1 MSKTKGGVPS
11 VIHDSRINRRTFLAS
26 GAVLGGATLLP
37 GSMFAQVS
45 AQASTPK
52 PGGTL
57 RIAMPFNPAALD
69 PMTGRNVPD
78 FNALYALFDALIAF
92 DPATLELKPMLAKDW
107 TFSDPTTLVLN
118 LIDGVKFHDGTPF
131 NADAVKFN
139 LDRFMSDPRSN
150 VKSDLVSVASV
161 AVTSPNQVTLKLKQP
176 NYSLP
181 TILTGRVGCIVSPA
195 SIKAAADG
203 NVDRNPVGTGP
214 FKFAEWR
221 DNDLIRVE
229 KNPNYWQAGL
239 PYLDGINFRIIN
251 ELNTAARTVTA
262 GETDL
267 ALNMAAQQIAT
278 ARRVQDLTAEANP
291 SMIFFTLMMN
301 FAKPPLND
309 IRVRQ
314 AMNYAINRTEL
325 NQVLMLGLGEPTSTM
340 FPKDFWAV
348 DAGTAQFYQHDPD
361 KARKLLADA
370 GYPKGLEVETW
381 SWPDQTSVQRLEVVG
396 EQLSQV
402 GIRLKVTPSPPQVVN
417 QAFYIEGKGA
427 MIPNPQGG
435 WLDPSQT
442 YERLFGATGQFNAGK
457 VEDPQFRKLLDAT
470 GTSADAG
477 KRKEAFA
484 ALQRFVVEQ
493 ALHLPLV
500 TSAAMSIRNKKV
512 KDFRY
517 DRLHSPRFHR
527 VWLDQTA

>member
-1 MSKTKGGVPS
+1 MSKQQDARSSIINGSG
-11 VIHDSRINRRTFLAS
+11 INRRTLLAS
-26 GAVLGGATLLP
+26 SAVLGGAMLLP
-37 GSMFAQVS
+37 GRTF
-45 AQASTPK
+45 AQASQPS

-69 PMTGRNVPD
+69 PITGRNVPD
-78 FNALYALFDALIAF
+78 FNALYAIFDALIAF

-107 TFSDPTTLVLN
+107 TFTDPKTLVLN
-118 LIDGVKFHDGTPF
+118 LVDGVKFHDGTPF
-131 NADAVKFN
+131 TAEAVKFN
-139 LDRFMSDPRSN
+139 LDRSMNDPRSN

-161 AVTSPNQVTLKLKQP
+161 AATGSGQVTIKLKQP

-195 SIKAAADG
+195 SIQAAANG

-214 FKFAEWR
+214 FKFVEWQ
-221 DNDLIRVE
+221 DNTLIKVAR
-229 KNPNYWQAGL
+229 NPDYWQKGL
-239 PYLDGINFRIIN
+239 PYLDGIDFRIIN

-278 ARRVQDLTAEANP
+278 ARRMPDLTAEANP

-314 AMNYAINRTEL
+314 AMNYAINREEL
-325 NQVLMLGLGEPTSTM
+325 NKVLMLGLGQPTSTM

-348 DAGTAQFYQHDPD
+348 DAGTANFYQHDPE
-361 KARKLLADA
+361 KARKLLAEA
-370 GYPKGLEVETW
+370 GYPNGLEVETW
-381 SWPDQTSVQRLEVVG
+381 SWPDQTSIQRLELVG
-396 EQLSQV
+396 NQLSQV

-417 QAFYIEGKGA
+417 QFFYIEGKGS
-427 MIPNPQGG
+427 MILNPQGG

-442 YERLFGATGQFNAGK
+442 YERLFGASGQFNAGK

-470 GTSADAG
+470 GASADAG
-477 KRKEAFA
+477 ERKAAFA

-512 KDFRY
+512 KDWHY

-527 VWLDQTA
+527 VWLDQNA

>member
-1 MSKTKGGVPS
+1 MSKTKDGVPS
-11 VIHDSRINRRTFLAS
+11 IIHDSRINRRTLLAS
-26 GAVLGGATLLP
+26 GAALGGAMLLP
-37 GSMFAQVS
+37 GQMFAQTP
-45 AQASTPK
+45 QAK

-107 TFSDPTTLVLN
+107 TFTDPTTLVLN
-118 LIDGVKFHDGTPF
+118 LVDGVKFHDGTPF
-131 NADAVKFN
+131 NAEAVKFN
-139 LDRFMSDPRSN
+139 LDRFINDPRSN

-161 AVTSPNQVTLKLKQP
+161 AVTGPSQVTLKLKQP

-229 KNPNYWQAGL
+229 KNPNYWQPGL

-309 IRVRQ
+309 LRVRR
-314 AMNYAINRTEL
+314 AMNYAINRDEL

-348 DAGTAQFYQHDPD
+348 DADTAHFYKHDPN
-361 KARKLLADA
+361 KARSLLAEA

-381 SWPDQTSVQRLEVVG
+381 SWPDQTSMQRMELVGNQLE
-396 EQLSQV
+396 QV
-402 GIRLKVTPSPPQVVN
+402 GIRLKVTPTPPQVVN
-417 QAFYIEGKGA
+417 QRFYIEGQGA
-427 MIPNPQGG
+427 MILNPQGG

-457 VEDPQFRKLLDAT
+457 VEDPQFRKLLTAT

-477 KRKEAFA
+477 ERKKAFA

>member
-1 MSKTKGGVPS
+1 MSEKQNGKLS
-11 VIHDSRINRRTFLAS
+11 IISSRIDRRTLLAS
-26 GAVLGGATLLP
+26 AAMLGGTMLFPRHGLTQATKP
-37 GSMFAQVS
+37 V
-45 AQASTPK
+45 

-69 PMTGRNVPD
+69 PITGRNVPD

-107 TFSDPTTLVLN
+107 NYSDPTTLVLN
-118 LIDGVKFHDGTPF
+118 LVGGVKFHDGTPF
-131 NADAVKFN
+131 NAEAVKFN
-139 LDRFMSDPRSN
+139 FDRSMNDPRSN

-161 AVTSPNQVTLKLKQP
+161 AVTGPSQVTIKLKQP

-203 NVDRNPVGTGP
+203 NVDRKPVGTGP
-214 FKFAEWR
+214 FKFVEWQ
-221 DNDLIRVE
+221 DNALIKVAR
-229 KNPNYWQAGL
+229 NPDYWQAGL
-239 PYLDGINFRIIN
+239 PYLDGIDFRIIN

-278 ARRVQDLTAEANP
+278 ARRMADLTAEANP

-314 AMNYAINRTEL
+314 AMNYAINRDEL
-325 NQVLMLGLGEPTSTM
+325 NKIIMLGLGEPTSTM

-348 DAGTAQFYQHDPD
+348 DAGTAQFYQHNPD
-361 KARKLLADA
+361 KARALLKEA
-370 GYPKGLEVETW
+370 GYANGLEVETW
-381 SWPDQTSVQRLEVVG
+381 SWPDQTSIQRLEVVAD
-396 EQLSQV
+396 QLSKV
-402 GIRLKVTPSPPQVVN
+402 GIKLKVTPSPPQTVN
-417 QAFYIEGKGA
+417 QFFYIEGKGS
-427 MIPNPQGG
+427 MILNPQGG

-477 KRKEAFA
+477 ERKKAFA

-512 KDFRY
+512 KDWHY

-527 VWLDQTA
+527 VWLDQKA